1 MAVPNMVDIIN
12 HIKQLSIRLNE
23 NINKKLNFQKLLL
36 EKYSNSFIIKNPMIM
51 IDNKKQKIDLQKETI
66 TRILNQK
73 LENNKNILDKIKH
86 NYLLNNPTTLYKE
99 KIILLNTLI
108 EKLELVNPLG
118 ILKRGYSLTS
128 QDNKVITS
136 IKNINKEK
144 PLLIKMQDG
153 EIEAKITKIKE

>member
-1 MAVPNMVDIIN
+1 
-12 HIKQLSIRLNE
+12 
-23 NINKKLNFQKLLL
+23 
-36 EKYSNSFIIKNPMIM
+36 M

-73 LENNKNILDKIKH
+73 LENNKNILD
-86 NYLLNNPTTLYKE
+86 NPTTLYKE